1 MKKVWI
7 LEKFAS
13 REEMLKSQAE
23 NRATLEMIKTNDSYT
38 EDQIKYFE
46 EYVADYDNVGENNP
60 NGRWYGFEG
69 KANYKQFCDRAK
81 ASIRCNPDG
90 IFRVVEGEI
99 PDNSNMW
106 IGYRFIKENED
117 VMRYLMATL

>member
-23 NRATLEMIKTNDSYT
+23 NRVTLEMIKTSDNYA
-38 EDQIKYFE
+38 EDQIKDFE
-46 EYVADYDNVGENNP
+46 EYVADYDKVVENNP

-69 KANYKQFCDRAK
+69 KTNYKQFCDRAK
-81 ASIRCNPDG
+81 TAIRHNPDG

-99 PDNSNMW
+99 PDNSNVW

>member
-46 EYVADYDNVGENNP
+46 EYVADYDKVVENNP

-69 KANYKQFCDRAK
+69 KTNYKQFCDRAK
-81 ASIRCNPDG
+81 ASIRHNPDG

-99 PDNSNMW
+99 PDNYNMW